1 MEAPC
6 AVCLDTPTD
15 PVKLDCAHVLCRAC
29 LRTLE
34 DRSQNGT
41 LSQRCPTCRSPLPRV
56 AAAYARGAAGVA
68 LAARAELSD
77 ERRREALGGAA
88 VAFRSVVDVMPEHAD
103 AWHDL
108 GVVLCRAGRP
118 DPGERCL
125 RRCAALSVGSRGAPG
140 ASAAVGERSR
150 LALGRILAARGDVA
164 EAAATFEACAAL
176 CERAGGTPH
185 RSVGARAST
194 ALSALKLAAKDAAG
208 ALAAAD
214 RGVRLADAV
223 DEKRA
228 ALAARGDAHA
238 AGDGDGFSDYRAAA
252 ALTDD
257 ARLSDDEAY
266 ASSDDDD
273 EPVAASKDDA
283 ETSLRLGAALARA
296 RDETSRALGRGLARA
311 ARRGGPNPTL
321 EARAALQLGLM
332 ELTAARAG
340 AGGAA
345 APRRAARNLARAAA
359 PAGAAPPATA
369 AIALARLGEARLLA
383 GEPHRAVVAL
393 RRSLAIEPRRVA
405 ARLRLAT
412 ALGLVAD
419 ASAPGAAPFLRLEAR
434 AAKRA
439 ALAALSHSRDHRVV
453 YSGEL
458 ATTAE
463 ASDADRG
470 PRPTDR
476 ALADAAPPPG
486 KYGGF
491 SASSSDSSDADEAAK
506 PPPGKLGPPT
516 GDRARRAR
524 VAAALAGSRPG
535 AWAAIF
541 AKAAEDG
548 VS

>member
-6 AVCLDTPTD
+6 AGCLDTPTD

-185 RSVGARAST
+185 RSVGAKAST

-214 RGVRLADAV
+214 RG
-223 DEKRA
+223 
-228 ALAARGDAHA
+228 
-238 AGDGDGFSDYRAAA
+238 
-252 ALTDD
+252 
-257 ARLSDDEAY
+257 
-266 ASSDDDD
+266 
-273 EPVAASKDDA
+273 
-283 ETSLRLGAALARA
+283 
-296 RDETSRALGRGLARA
+296 GRGLRD
-311 ARRGGPNPTL
+311 RGPPA
-321 EARAALQLGLM
+321 EARG
-332 ELTAARAG
+332 ARAG
-340 AGGAA
+340 AGPALPGGRVRGLRA
-345 APRRAARNLARAAA
+345 AP
-359 PAGAAPPATA
+359 
-369 AIALARLGEARLLA
+369 
-383 GEPHRAVVAL
+383 V
-393 RRSLAIEPRRVA
+393 
-405 ARLRLAT
+405 
-412 ALGLVAD
+412 
-419 ASAPGAAPFLRLEAR
+419 PGR
-434 AAKRA
+434 
-439 ALAALSHSRDHRVV
+439 
-453 YSGEL
+453 
-458 ATTAE
+458 
-463 ASDADRG
+463 
-470 PRPTDR
+470 
-476 ALADAAPPPG
+476 
-486 KYGGF
+486 
-491 SASSSDSSDADEAAK
+491 
-506 PPPGKLGPPT
+506 
-516 GDRARRAR
+516 
-524 VAAALAGSRPG
+524 
-535 AWAAIF
+535 
-541 AKAAEDG
+541 
-548 VS
+548 